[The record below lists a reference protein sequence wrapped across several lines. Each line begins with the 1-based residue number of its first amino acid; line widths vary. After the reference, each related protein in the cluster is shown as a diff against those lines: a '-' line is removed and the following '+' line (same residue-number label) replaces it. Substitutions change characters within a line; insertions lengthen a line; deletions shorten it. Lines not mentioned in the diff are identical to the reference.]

1 MFLFHD
7 DMYDTRC
14 ANNES
19 VKVSK
24 GMIVV
29 NRGDR
34 SNEAVEF
41 VIEKSWTAFKV
52 CTFRNVG

>member
-1 MFLFHD
+1 
-7 DMYDTRC
+7 MYDTRC